1 MVYMRNDELL
11 EDRNLKEMS
20 EKPAWQVAEIAWQVA
35 EITQYLEAYIL
46 GELLAVSGIK
56 GFQANK
62 PAIPGSNWQPI

>member
-1 MVYMRNDELL
+1 MVYMRNDELP

-20 EKPAWQVAEIAWQVA
+20 EKPAWQVAEV
-35 EITQYLEAYIL
+35 TQYLEVYIL
-46 GELLAVSGIK
+46 GELLAVLWIK